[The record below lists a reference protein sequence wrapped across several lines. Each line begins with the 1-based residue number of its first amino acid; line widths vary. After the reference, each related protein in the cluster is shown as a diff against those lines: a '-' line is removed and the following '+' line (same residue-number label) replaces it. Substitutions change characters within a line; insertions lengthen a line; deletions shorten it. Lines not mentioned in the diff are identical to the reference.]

1 MKRVIDALPVTCNV
15 RVRAIDKRTD
25 KIVEERV
32 THNVLTNVGRTWL
45 RNIVGAASY
54 AAVDPVTGWVEGSGN
69 ALTSERVRYQMFGV
83 GGALSAAP
91 YFNTQ
96 EELTTATELEDWVNY
111 DASNYMVE
119 VLPQTAANSA
129 FPDDYSIRFIG
140 EIPESAISYAGNTS
154 GGSAQVV
161 GTSVPVSEAGLYLS
175 GADKTKD
182 PQDSANNT
190 RMVAYNI
197 FDPITVTPNIVLR
210 VEWEFRF

>member
-1 MKRVIDALPVTCNV
+1 MIRIPEPMPVTCNV
-15 RVRAIDKRTD
+15 RIRAIDKRTE
-25 KIVEERV
+25 KVVEERV
-32 THNVLTNVGRTWL
+32 NHNVLTNIGRTWL
-45 RNIVGAASY
+45 RNLVGAASY
-54 AAVDPVTGWVEGSGN
+54 AAVDPVTGWIEGAGN
-69 ALTSERVRYQMFGV
+69 AITSERVRYQMFGV

-91 YFNTQ
+91 YLHTQ
-96 EELTTATELEDWVNY
+96 EELTTVTELEDWVNY

-119 VLPQTAANSA
+119 VLPQTAANDA
-129 FPDDYSIRFIG
+129 FPDTFSIRFIG
-140 EIPESAISYAGNTS
+140 EVPESAISYAGNTS
-154 GGSAQVV
+154 GGSAQAV

-190 RMVAYNI
+190 RLVAYDI